1 MIKKWVMLIVAI
13 FAIIG
18 FTVPVAFAHTTDSEA
33 YSNITEKNGTIT
45 YVLRMNMDQL
55 RIVITPNDPEI
66 SNYSPEVINR
76 FLQDSKTDVESYLLS
91 NIKLHADGLP
101 LDGTL
106 IQLQATEVNKTPY
119 VEAVLEYPI
128 KQKPEQFILSYNLF
142 FDDLDQWHTNYV
154 TIDLNGQK
162 QNPVFTYDSREIH
175 LGELSYFH
183 TIKQFL
189 WLGMEH
195 LITGYDHILFLTA
208 LLIGATSIKMILKL
222 VTAFTAAHTVTLILA
237 GLHIVTLPGR
247 FVESAIALSI
257 VYVAV
262 NNLLKLNTEH
272 NVWLA
277 FGFGLIHGFGF
288 ADILSEM
295 RMDRGQ
301 FASSLLTFNL
311 GIEIAQ
317 VFIVLLIYP
326 VIQYIRRIKWT
337 ISAISTTITLFGVV
351 WYIERAFL

>member
-1 MIKKWVMLIVAI
+1 MVKKWVMLIVAL
-13 FAIIG
+13 FALFG
-18 FTVPVAFAHTTDSEA
+18 FTVPVTFAHADDSEA
-33 YSNITEKNGTIT
+33 YSDISEKNGTIT

-66 SNYSPEVINR
+66 SNRSPEVINR

-91 NIKLHADGLP
+91 NIKLYADGLP

-106 IQLQATEVNKTPY
+106 TRLQATKVKNTPY
-119 VEAVLEYPI
+119 AEAELEYPI

-154 TIDLNGQK
+154 WLDFNGKK
-162 QNPVFTYDSREIH
+162 QTPVFTYDSREIS

-189 WLGMEH
+189 GLGIEH

-208 LLIGATSIKMILKL
+208 LLIGATSIKQILKV

-237 GLHIVTLPGR
+237 GLHIVTLPER

-257 VYVAV
+257 AYVAL
-262 NNLLKLNTEH
+262 NNLLKRNTKH

-295 RMDRGQ
+295 KMDSGQ
-301 FASSLLTFNL
+301 FASSLLTFNF

-317 VFIVLLIYP
+317 VLIVLFIYP

-337 ISAISTTITLFGVV
+337 IPAISTTITLFGLV